1 MLIANLLTDDLKSTR
16 DLFVE
21 WLDFE
26 VEYEA
31 DWFICMFANGKGRVS
46 AFRRTSEFIPKAYQR
61 SVQGIILTIVVD
73 DVEPYF
79 ERAQKLDLNIVE
91 SPRDLPYGQRRFLVA
106 DASGA
111 LIDVSA
117 PTAQLEAEFAP

>member
-1 MLIANLLTDDLKSTR
+1 MLIANLLTDDLVSTR
-16 DLFVE
+16 DLFVN
-21 WLDFE
+21 LLNFE

-31 DWFICMFANGKGRVS
+31 DWFICLYSEGKGRVS
-46 AFRRTSEFIPKAYQR
+46 AFRRTSEFIPKAYQK
-61 SVQGIILTIVVD
+61 SAQGIILTIVVD

-79 ERAQKLDLNIVE
+79 ERAQKLKLDIVE
-91 SPRDLPYGQRRFLVA
+91 APRDLPYGQRRFLVA

-117 PTAQLEAEFAP
+117 PTAELAVEFES